1 MTDDLEW
8 STKRQKWV
16 SKYDVPIKTQEDI
29 DREILINIAPIL
41 KKRKKKTKKTTTKRK
56 IKGCGCK

>member
-29 DREILINIAPIL
+29 DREMLINIVPIL
-41 KKRKKKTKKTTTKRK
+41 NKRKKKSVKSKSKRK
-56 IKGCGCK
+56 TNGCGCK